1 MNFMKRGIYFLIAL
15 VVAMSAISCK
25 KELEEVPFSSLSPD
39 NVYTDEEGLKKVTYG
54 VYQSWVNMDF
64 YGVYYRFVLSES
76 GHRYATA
83 GIFGAAF
90 IDPFYKFGNRADDG
104 VPAVVWSRAY
114 QVVSRA
120 NSVIANADKAVS
132 DPAIA
137 DRYKAEARFLR
148 AYSYFNLVRLFGGV
162 PIIDQEITS
171 LEQSDLI
178 YGARVTTEE
187 TYNFIIEDLKFAEEN
202 LPDQWSGTDLGRIA
216 VGTAKAMLGKV
227 YLHMAGKPL
236 NKTEYFKMSADKL
249 LEVVGAANEA
259 KYNFGL
265 IDEYP
270 DIFSLQNERNKEILL
285 SFGYFI
291 SSANSN
297 ASIYPFFL
305 FPRGIVNGDEQTNFG
320 LTYDFYRLFEPTDT
334 RRDFTVADRYA
345 FVGTPSDGA
354 QPGDSI
360 IFNPAEKL
368 YKNKRTGAVF
378 GNSTVRTGLGYA
390 KFARVARPSGSV
402 PWGFSTDM
410 VELRFADV
418 LLCLAEALTEDGRPG
433 EALPYLNRVRQR
445 AHASISNASGQA
457 DMRAAVRLERRLE
470 LTGEFTT
477 VFDIRRWG
485 TLQEEIAAMTPDQ
498 IVNKDL
504 NPYAPKYEIYPIPQ
518 SQIDANPNLEQT
530 DVWK

>member
-1 MNFMKRGIYFLIAL
+1 MKLKIFCALLL
-15 VVAMSAISCK
+15 VVTAGASSCK
-25 KELEEVPFSSLSPD
+25 KQLEEVPFSSLSPD
-39 NVYTDEEGLKKVTYG
+39 NVYTNEEGLKKVTYG
-54 VYQSWVNMDF
+54 VYQSWVTMDF

-90 IDPFYKFGNRADDG
+90 IDPFYKFGNRPDDG

-120 NSVIANADKAVS
+120 NSVVANADKAVS
-132 DPAIA
+132 DPAVANI
-137 DRYKAEARFLR
+137 YKAEARFLR
-148 AYSYFNLVRLFGGV
+148 AYSYFNLVRNFGGV

-171 LEQSDLI
+171 LEQRDLI
-178 YGARVTTEE
+178 YGKQASTEE
-187 TYNFIIEDLKFAEEN
+187 TYNFIVEDLKFAEAN
-202 LPDQWSGTDLGRIA
+202 LPDQWSGVDVGRVSA
-216 VGTAKAMLGKV
+216 GTAKAMLGKV

-236 NKTEYFKMSADKL
+236 NKTEYFKMAADKL
-249 LEVVGAANEA
+249 QEVVGTANET

-265 IDEYP
+265 ISEYP
-270 DIFSLQNERNKEILL
+270 DIFSLTNERNKEILL
-285 SFGYFI
+285 SFGYFL
-291 SSANSN
+291 SSASPN

-320 LTYDFYRLFEPTDT
+320 LTYDFYQLFEPTDT
-334 RRDFTVADRYA
+334 RRDFTVASRYA

-354 QPGDSI
+354 EAGDSI
-360 IFNPAEKL
+360 IYNPSEKH
-368 YKNKRTGAVF
+368 YINKRTGAVF
-378 GNSTVRTGLGYA
+378 GNSTVRTGLAYA
-390 KFARVARPSGSV
+390 KFARVARPAGSV
-402 PWGFSTDM
+402 PWGYSTDM
-410 VELRFADV
+410 IELRFADV

-445 AHASISNASGQA
+445 AHASLSNASGTEA
-457 DMRAAVRLERRLE
+457 MRTAVRLERRLE

-477 VFDIRRWG
+477 VYDIRRWG
-485 TLQEEIAAMTPDQ
+485 TLQQEIAAMTPDQ

-518 SQIDANPNLEQT
+518 SQLDANPNLEQT
-530 DVWK
+530 AVWK